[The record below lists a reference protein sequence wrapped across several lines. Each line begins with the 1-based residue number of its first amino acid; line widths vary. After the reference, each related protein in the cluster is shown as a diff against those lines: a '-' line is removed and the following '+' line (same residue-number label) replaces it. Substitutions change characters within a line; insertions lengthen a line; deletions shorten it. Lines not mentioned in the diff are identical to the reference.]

1 MKIMRW
7 ILGLLIS
14 LFFSTAVQANVIVA
28 TMYTP
33 IGYASYSTKITYYLD
48 VLTPDSVNHGVYE
61 TPNNTGLIT
70 GWIPLKSWT
79 GPGPAP
85 SLKVISM
92 TSISQS
98 SCPGLAE
105 YDSRAQRTMWT
116 CYEIRMEVWKEDSS
130 VHGCPWLVSTH
141 ADSIDL
147 IDPAPGTYSGRT
159 VSNSSCPPIPLGP
172 YDVSWNESRVVHD
185 KTLALQSTGGIIEKT
200 LSTYLMKDGKL
211 CDGSKFGDTD
221 DRGAYCR
228 WVSQMLTFTSSG
240 CDNAKVTVTPNR
252 HPITDKELHDMV
264 LRVDTTSRQPIDS
277 TCRFQYVLNML

>member
-1 MKIMRW
+1 
-7 ILGLLIS
+7 
-14 LFFSTAVQANVIVA
+14 STH
-28 TMYTP
+28 T
-33 IGYASYSTKITYYLD
+33 TKIVYYLD
-48 VLTPDSVNHGVYE
+48 VLTPESVNHGSYKPPDGYGV
-61 TPNNTGLIT
+61 IT
-70 GWIPLKSWT
+70 GWMDKISWT
-79 GPGPAP
+79 GSGTAP
-85 SLKVISM
+85 SLKIISL
-92 TSISQS
+92 TKIGKS
-98 SCPGLAE
+98 SCPGLDE
-105 YDSRAQRTMWT
+105 FDSRSGYSDWT
-116 CYEIRMEVWKEDSS
+116 CYEARIEVWKEDSS

-141 ADSIDL
+141 ADSRL
-147 IDPAPGTYSGRT
+147 PLDPGPGTYSGPT

-172 YDVSWNESRVVHD
+172 YDVSWNESRVVRD
-185 KTLALQSTGGIIEKT
+185 KTLTLQSTGGIIEKT

-252 HPITDKELHDMV
+252 HPVTDKELHDMV

>member
-1 MKIMRW
+1 
-7 ILGLLIS
+7 
-14 LFFSTAVQANVIVA
+14 
-28 TMYTP
+28 
-33 IGYASYSTKITYYLD
+33 
-48 VLTPDSVNHGVYE
+48 
-61 TPNNTGLIT
+61 
-70 GWIPLKSWT
+70 
-79 GPGPAP
+79 
-85 SLKVISM
+85 
-92 TSISQS
+92 
-98 SCPGLAE
+98 
-105 YDSRAQRTMWT
+105 
-116 CYEIRMEVWKEDSS
+116 EDSS

-277 TCRFQYVLNML
+277 TCRFQYVLN

>member
-1 MKIMRW
+1 MKIIRG
-7 ILGLLIS
+7 IFGLLML
-14 LFFSTAVQANVIVA
+14 LFFSTGVQARVYVA

-33 IGYASYSTKITYYLD
+33 VAYGSHSTKIVYYLD
-48 VLTPDSVNHGVYE
+48 VLTPDSVNHGTY
-61 TPNNTGLIT
+61 NTTDTFGLRV
-70 GWIPLKSWT
+70 GWLALQSWT
-79 GPGPAP
+79 GAGTAP
-85 SLKVISM
+85 SLKLISM
-92 TSISQS
+92 TEISKS

-105 YDSRAQRTMWT
+105 YDDRAQRTEWV
-116 CYEIRMEVWKEDSS
+116 CYEAEIEVWKEDSS

-141 ADSIDL
+141 ADSLDSR
-147 IDPAPGTYSGRT
+147 DTAPGAYSGRT
-159 VSNSSCPPIPLGP
+159 VNNSSCPPIPLGS

-185 KTLALQSTGGIIEKT
+185 KTLTLQSSGGIVEKT
-200 LSTYLMKDGKL
+200 LSTYLMNDGKL
-211 CDGSKFGDTD
+211 CDGSKFGDAGE
-221 DRGAYCR
+221 RGAYCR

>member
-1 MKIMRW
+1 MKKIRYFW
-7 ILGLLIS
+7 GLLI
-14 LFFSTAVQANVIVA
+14 LLIVSTGAQASVYVA

-33 IGYASYSTKITYYLD
+33 VGYASHTTKVVYYLD
-48 VLTPDSVNHGVYE
+48 VLTPDSVNHGVYA
-61 TPNNTGLIT
+61 TPNTYGMVM
-70 GWIPLKSWT
+70 GWLDMQSWT

-92 TSISQS
+92 TEISKS

-105 YDSRAQRTMWT
+105 YDSRAQRTIWT
-116 CYEIRMEVWKEDSS
+116 CYEMQIEVWKEDTN

-141 ADSIDL
+141 GESSDR
-147 IDPAPGTYSGRT
+147 IDPGPGTYSGRT
-159 VSNSSCPPIPLGP
+159 VSNSSCPPIPLEP
-172 YDVSWNESRVVHD
+172 YDVSWNESRVVRD
-185 KTLALQSTGGIIEKT
+185 KTLTLQSTGGIVEKT

-252 HPITDKELHDMV
+252 HLITDKELHDMV